1 MTAARRPATVV
12 LVHGYLANR
21 FMLSPLAARLRGRGF
36 EARKWGYWNIRCSL
50 LVHAERFARWLMERD
65 AEAGVHTLH
74 LVTHSMGGIVAR
86 AALDRY
92 RPDKLGRIVMLAPPN
107 RGSFVATRAAPTFG
121 RVLEPVREL
130 STAADSLVN
139 STNAPVLKAVH
150 GNVGLGKTEPGA
162 TLDVGGNIA
171 FTGLSV
177 QGDVTV
183 EGVATAGAWDG
194 GGTIPVGGIIMWS
207 GDAVPDGWALCSGAT
222 VSGVKT
228 PDLRGRFVLG
238 AGQATGLSPRVI
250 GQTGGAEQHVLTA
263 VEMPTHVHRADPPAI
278 WTNEAGIHS
287 HSYWSEANVASGL
300 GIANGPHNGSQIGR
314 WVQTLRT
321 SWDGN
326 HQHAVDPA
334 PVDSSATGGNQ
345 PAENM
350 PPFYALAYIIRVL

>member
-139 STNAPVLKAVH
+139 SLPTPRDVDIGVIAAEWDALV
-150 GNVGLGKTEPGA
+150 TEESTRPHVPHA
-162 TLDVGGNIA
+162 HTTVPT
-171 FTGLSV
+171 FHTGLLFRRDAADLIASFLDS
-177 QGDVTV
+177 GRFSPS
-183 EGVATAGAWDG
+183 EATAA
-194 GGTIPVGGIIMWS
+194 
-207 GDAVPDGWALCSGAT
+207 
-222 VSGVKT
+222 
-228 PDLRGRFVLG
+228 
-238 AGQATGLSPRVI
+238 SP
-250 GQTGGAEQHVLTA
+250 
-263 VEMPTHVHRADPPAI
+263 
-278 WTNEAGIHS
+278 
-287 HSYWSEANVASGL
+287 
-300 GIANGPHNGSQIGR
+300 
-314 WVQTLRT
+314 
-321 SWDGN
+321 
-326 HQHAVDPA
+326 
-334 PVDSSATGGNQ
+334 
-345 PAENM
+345 
-350 PPFYALAYIIRVL
+350 